1 VTGLRRLVGPLALY
15 VAATIFAGWHLR
27 HLEHP
32 ALPWLRLEVLAA
44 VALAPALLALLAPQ
58 RLRIRAYVAAIVPTL
73 VVAAGI
79 LTGHWPFR
87 PHLFGHGGYFAS
99 VYRDVT
105 DGLSSWV
112 QVVLPYDPV
121 THPELRVVV
130 SLAILGCFAALAAA
144 LLVIEAPL
152 AGMLFAFVPFLVVS
166 TVFAL
171 GGGSL
176 RGGLMAGIS
185 LAILAVAA
193 TARGGR
199 ARIEQVVAVAG
210 VAAVATALV
219 AVPGVAKGQ
228 FLDWQHFHAKPQ
240 RGKSVGFVW
249 NQTYGPLVR
258 PKKPFTVLRV
268 SSPISSYW
276 RATALESFNGVAWN
290 ESPQTA
296 AVGDAALQVPRGDLP
311 DAVQSAK
318 PVDHVKVRFQNVG
331 LDTPYL
337 VTATTATG
345 VENVP
350 DGVGRVSR
358 STASVFAIEHSTTVK
373 QRWVADAV
381 KPSATVKDLAPLTPD
396 YSNDVRQQYLT
407 LLSPDLV
414 FPVFGAPD
422 REKQVQQILDQR
434 FYGAALGPWR
444 DVYASARQITKQ
456 ATRPYDAVALL
467 ESYFQTR
474 FTYDEKADYS
484 GAADPLPAFFFDPKH
499 HGYCQMF
506 SGTMA
511 VMLRMLGIPAR
522 VVEGFTEGKLS
533 SSGDY
538 VVTDR
543 DAHAWVEVYFPRF
556 GWLPFEPTPTRS
568 LPSTYSPSNGQG
580 FRVQIQGLAAL
591 GIAGGLRAL
600 QEGATPGGPNRSTG
614 RPGLREDVPAGFGV
628 VSLNPG
634 RRYHPGFVVVAGAIL
649 LGLVLVVVLAKRVR
663 PLRVRLAREPHAIA
677 AAVRSDLEAYVRDQ
691 GVRGPIA
698 ALTPLEFGSMLKRE
712 FGVNGAD
719 WAGAQARARYGPA
732 AGAAQAARDARREA
746 RGLKRDMRRSLTR
759 VDRVRGTLRPASL
772 LPVRRDE

>member
-1 VTGLRRLVGPLALY
+1 
-15 VAATIFAGWHLR
+15 VA
-27 HLEHP
+27 
-32 ALPWLRLEVLAA
+32 
-44 VALAPALLALLAPQ
+44 
-58 RLRIRAYVAAIVPTL
+58 
-73 VVAAGI
+73 
-79 LTGHWPFR
+79 
-87 PHLFGHGGYFAS
+87 
-99 VYRDVT
+99 

-121 THPELRVVV
+121 THPELRIVV

-152 AGMLFAFVPFLVVS
+152 AGLLFAFVPFLVVS

-171 GGGSL
+171 GHGAL

-193 TARGGR
+193 AARGGR
-199 ARIEQVVAVAG
+199 ARIEQTVAVGA

-228 FLDWQHFHAKPQ
+228 FLDWQHFHAKAQ

-249 NQTYGPLVR
+249 NQTYGPLRR

-268 SSPISSYW
+268 STPISSYW

-290 ESPQTA
+290 ETSQTA

-311 DAVQSAK
+311 DAVQAAG
-318 PVDHVKVRFQNVG
+318 PANRVKVRFQNVG

-337 VTATTATG
+337 LGATTTTAI
-345 VENVP
+345 ENVP
-350 DGVGRVSR
+350 DGVGRVTR
-358 STASVFAIEHSTTVK
+358 TTASVFATEHSTTVK
-373 QRWVADAV
+373 ERWVADVV
-381 KPSATVKDLAPLTPD
+381 KPTATVKDLAPLTPD
-396 YSNDVRQQYLT
+396 YPLDIQQQYLT

-414 FPVFGAPD
+414 FPVFGAPG
-422 REKQVQQILDQR
+422 REKQMQEILDQR

-456 ATRPYDAVALL
+456 ARRPYDAVALL
-467 ESYFQTR
+467 EAYFQTR

-484 GAADPLPAFFFDPKH
+484 GAPDPLPAFFFDPKH

-511 VMLRMLGIPAR
+511 VMLRMLGIPSR

-543 DAHAWVEVYFPRF
+543 DAHAWVEVYFPRY

-568 LPSTYSPSNGQG
+568 LPSNYSPSNGQG
-580 FRVQIQGLAAL
+580 FRVQLQGIAAL

-600 QEGATPGGPNRSTG
+600 QQGATPSGPNRGTG
-614 RPGLREDVPAGFGV
+614 RPGLREDVPSGFGAI
-628 VSLNPG
+628 SLKSG
-634 RRYHPGFVVVAGAIL
+634 HRYRPGFVAVTGAIL
-649 LGLVLVVVLAKRVR
+649 AGLVLLVALAKRVR

-698 ALTPLEFGSMLKRE
+698 ALTPLEFGTMLKRE
-712 FGVNGAD
+712 FGVSGAD
-719 WAGAQARARYGPA
+719 WATAQARARYGPA
-732 AGAAQAARDARREA
+732 AGAAQAARDARRSA
-746 RGLKRDMRRSLTR
+746 RGLKRDMRRSLSR
-759 VDRVRGTLRPASL
+759 VDRVRGTLRPTSL